1 MTKSSLVQYLRCS
14 SPNNE
19 ATSRWRRFFVLL
31 AVSGSAASVYPP
43 NSGYPRAE
51 APYFD
56 FELRFLVA
64 AATRIEIQSRKWFVQ
79 HPMGQVWMKTTE
91 IAVNNFVPRKDYRR

>member
-1 MTKSSLVQYLRCS
+1 MRSSLVQYLRCS

-31 AVSGSAASVYPP
+31 VVSGSAVAVYPP
-43 NSGYPRAE
+43 NSGYPSAE
-51 APYFD
+51 TPYFD

-64 AATRIEIQSRKWFVQ
+64 AATQIKIQSRKWFIQ
-79 HPMGQVWMKTTE
+79 HPMGKVWTKATE
-91 IAVNNFVPRKDYRR
+91 IAVRKD